1 MILNLNKFYKKDLNF
16 SDDQVNNFYKKN
28 IEKFNVEFRSVKF
41 AEITPLSITG
51 EKEYNNSFF
60 QKLDEI
66 EDLIASG
73 RNIDDISAKLNL
85 EINNSELFN
94 IGGEKIN
101 QENLSLINAK
111 LIRKIFLINSLDP
124 LELLNIKDQY
134 FLVQLEEK
142 QTIPKKITSPKV
154 KDEILSSLRKEI
166 IINKN
171 SELIN
176 KIITNKFTKIDFKN
190 LAEESNAKINN
201 IKLNSSSDETKINK
215 KFVDQIYKLPENK
228 MYVFYD
234 NMLNENLN
242 EFNEYFLRSNDK
254 IVQNIYNLYDSYI
267 NKKYSVDINYKAAE
281 KVKNYFK

>member
-1 MILNLNKFYKKDLNF
+1 M
-16 SDDQVNNFYKKN
+16 
-28 IEKFNVEFRSVKF
+28 
-41 AEITPLSITG
+41 
-51 EKEYNNSFF
+51 
-60 QKLDEI
+60 
-66 EDLIASG
+66 
-73 RNIDDISAKLNL
+73 
-85 EINNSELFN
+85 
-94 IGGEKIN
+94 
-101 QENLSLINAK
+101 
-111 LIRKIFLINSLDP
+111 
-124 LELLNIKDQY
+124 
-134 FLVQLEEK
+134 
-142 QTIPKKITSPKV
+142 
-154 KDEILSSLRKEI
+154 RKEI

-215 KFVDQIYKLPENK
+215 KFIDQIYKLPENK

-234 NMLNENLN
+234 NMLNENLLIYIDKVENVSIDVNSN

-281 KVKNYFK
+281 KVKNYFKWN